1 MPDVMF
7 FSSTYEAPEIARQVL
22 DRVNFNWIPLV
33 NDTQF
38 KDYIGGNGYP
48 LTIVVDKAG
57 NIAAFEYGTSPEQRV
72 SLKRKISE
80 LR

>member
-1 MPDVMF
+1 MF

-22 DRVNFNWIPLV
+22 DKVNFNWIALV

-38 KDYIGGNGYP
+38 KKYIGGNGYP
-48 LTIVVDKAG
+48 LTIVIDKEG
-57 NIAAFEYGTSPEQRV
+57 IIAAFEYGTSPGQRAG
-72 SLKRKISE
+72 LKNKILE